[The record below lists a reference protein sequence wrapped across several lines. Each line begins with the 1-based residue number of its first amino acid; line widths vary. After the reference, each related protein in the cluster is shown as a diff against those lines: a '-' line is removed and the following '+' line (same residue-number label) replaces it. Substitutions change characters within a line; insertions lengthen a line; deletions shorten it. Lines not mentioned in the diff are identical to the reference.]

1 MHRIRRRSFLAFA
14 VAALPLTAIGQ
25 STNSDGK
32 AAARGILPAGGDR
45 FGKTRP
51 IPTGSS
57 AFKVAAQDTG
67 GALFVMENR
76 NTRKGGPPLHLH
88 HHEDELFY
96 VIEGDY
102 VVQVG
107 SERHRLTAG
116 DCILGPRE
124 VPHTWAF
131 VGDTPGRLLLAFAP
145 AGKMEAFFTEQRDR
159 RGGIYVADAAVLR
172 AYGMELLG
180 PPIPID

>member
-1 MHRIRRRSFLAFA
+1 MQQIRRRSFLAFA

-25 STNSDGK
+25 STNSDEN
-32 AAARGILPAGGDR
+32 AAAPGTVPAGADR

-57 AFKVAAQDTG
+57 AFKVATQDTG

-96 VIEGDY
+96 AIEGDY

-107 SERHRLTAG
+107 SERHRLT
-116 DCILGPRE
+116 
-124 VPHTWAF
+124 
-131 VGDTPGRLLLAFAP
+131 
-145 AGKMEAFFTEQRDR
+145 
-159 RGGIYVADAAVLR
+159 
-172 AYGMELLG
+172 
-180 PPIPID
+180 